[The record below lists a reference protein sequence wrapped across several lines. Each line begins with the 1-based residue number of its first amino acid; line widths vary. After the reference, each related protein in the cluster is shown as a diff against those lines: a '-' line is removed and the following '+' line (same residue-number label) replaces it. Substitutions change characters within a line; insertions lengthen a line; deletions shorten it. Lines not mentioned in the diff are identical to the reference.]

1 VSVFRHFNQ
10 KINVKNSTSDM
21 LNVCVYDLAGAMI
34 KQINSASDI
43 NINLNKG
50 IYLVQVTKGIE
61 KTVQKVVL

>member
-1 VSVFRHFNQ
+1 
-10 KINVKNSTSDM
+10 M